1 MARIALTRPVSRA
14 ITRCALS
21 FLERSPI
28 DVDIARTQH
37 QAYEES
43 LEALG
48 CSIRR
53 LPVADALPDAVFI
66 EDTAV
71 VLDEVA
77 VLTRPG
83 AVSRRP
89 EVEAVAEELSHWRRL
104 ARIESPGTL
113 DGGDVLRV
121 GKTLY
126 VGRSARTNRAGIE
139 ALARI
144 ADPLDYRIVPVTVRG
159 CLHLKSAASWIGGDR
174 VLVNRARLDA
184 DAFEGLRVIPAP
196 EAEAAAANVL
206 VLDGT
211 AMISAGFHRT
221 WQLLEDAGLDCVTVD
236 NSELAKAEGGLTC
249 CSLIFDPSP
258 DERHRAA
265 VQP

>member
-1 MARIALTRPVSRA
+1 M
-14 ITRCALS
+14 
-21 FLERSPI
+21 ERSPI
-28 DVDIARTQH
+28 DVDVARAQH
-37 QAYEES
+37 QAYEQS

-48 CSIRR
+48 CTVRR
-53 LPVADALPDAVFI
+53 LPTADALPDAVFI

-83 AVSRRP
+83 AESRRA
-89 EVEAVAEELSHWRRL
+89 EVETAAEELSQWRTL
-104 ARIESPGTL
+104 ASIDSPGTL

-121 GKTLY
+121 GMTLY
-126 VGRSARTNRAGIE
+126 VGQTGRTNRAGIE

-144 ADPLDYRIVPVTVRG
+144 ADPLGYRVVPVRVRG

-174 VLVNRARLDA
+174 VLACRAKLDI
-184 DAFEGLRVIPAP
+184 DAFEGLQVIPAP
-196 EAEAAAANVL
+196 EDEAAAANVL
-206 VLDGT
+206 VLDNK
-211 AMISAGFHRT
+211 AMVGAGFPRT
-221 WQLLEDAGLDCVTVD
+221 RQLLEDAGLHCVTVD

-249 CSLIFDPSP
+249 CSLIFDDSL
-258 DERHRAA
+258 DRRHGAD